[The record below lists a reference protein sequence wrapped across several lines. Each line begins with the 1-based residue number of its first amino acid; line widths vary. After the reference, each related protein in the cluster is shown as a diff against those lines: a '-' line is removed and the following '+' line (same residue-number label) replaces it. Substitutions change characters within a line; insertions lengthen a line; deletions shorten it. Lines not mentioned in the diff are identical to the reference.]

1 MPTYS
6 YQCEECGHEQD
17 HVCRFSN
24 KPKTLDCSECNGT
37 AKSVFR
43 VSNAQSNDPHNRAP
57 KKSTKTNGMV
67 MHLYMCK
74 DCGHKFDELI
84 EFSKGQHFEDP
95 QECPKC
101 SSMNSKWVPMARID
115 RFSEQFPYF
124 DRGLGVMLTSKQH
137 RRDVCR
143 ERGLTPVDG
152 DWDIQKEYD
161 KWDVRQ
167 EKEIK
172 EYNDYVDRLDNHP
185 AFRQH
190 REALDKENRR

>member
-17 HVCRFSN
+17 HVCRFSS
-24 KPKTLDCSECNGT
+24 KPKTIGCSECDGT

-43 VSNAQSNDPHNRAP
+43 VSNAQSNDPQNRAP
-57 KKSTKTNGMV
+57 KKSTKANGMV

-84 EFSKGQHFEDP
+84 EFNKGQHFEDP
-95 QECPKC
+95 QKCPECL
-101 SSMNSKWVPMARID
+101 SMNSKWVPMARID

-137 RRDVCR
+137 RRDVCK

-152 DWDIQKEYD
+152 DWDIEKEYA

>member
-6 YQCEECGHEQD
+6 YQCGKCSHEQD
-17 HVCRFSN
+17 HACRFSSR
-24 KPKTLDCSECNGT
+24 PDSIDCSECGSQS
-37 AKSVFR
+37 KRVFR
-43 VSNAQSNDPHNRAP
+43 VSNAQSNDPQNRAE
-57 KKSTKTNGMV
+57 KKSTKTPGLA

-74 DCGHKFDELI
+74 DCNHKFDEVVD
-84 EFSKGQHFEDP
+84 FGKGQHFEDK
-95 QECPKC
+95 QECPEC

-124 DRGLGVMLTSKQH
+124 DRGLGVMLMSKQH
-137 RRDVCR
+137 RRDVCK

-152 DWDIQKEYD
+152 DWNIQKEYD

-190 REALDKENRR
+190 REALDKEDRR

>member
-1 MPTYS
+1 VPTYS
-6 YQCEECGHEQD
+6 YQCSKCSHEQD
-17 HVCRFSN
+17 HACRFSSR
-24 KPKTLDCSECNGT
+24 PDSLDCSECGSQSNR
-37 AKSVFR
+37 VFR
-43 VSNAQSNDPHNRAP
+43 VSNAQSNDPQNRAE
-57 KKSTKTNGMV
+57 KKSTKTMGLV

-74 DCGHKFDELI
+74 DCNHKFDEI
-84 EFSKGQHFEDP
+84 VDFGKGQHFEDKQKCP
-95 QECPKC
+95 ECL
-101 SSMNSKWVPMARID
+101 SMNSKWVPMVRID
-115 RFSEQFPYF
+115 RFSEQFPYY
-124 DRGLGVMLTSKQH
+124 DRGLGVMLMSKQH

-152 DWDIQKEYD
+152 DWNIQKEYD

-172 EYNDYVDRLDNHP
+172 EYDDYVDRLDNHP